1 MMTTI
6 HIKNGRVVDPAN
18 QLDCTTDIF
27 VANGK
32 ILAFGS
38 PPADFVAQQ
47 TIDASNMVVCPGL
60 VDLSARLR
68 EPGDEYKATLISELQ
83 AAVAGGVTSL
93 ACPPDTDPVL
103 DEPGLVEMLKHRAKQ
118 LNLAHVFPLGALTRQ
133 LAGKVLSEMNEL
145 SEAGCVGFSQANI
158 AVTDTQVLWRAM
170 QYAATF
176 NFTLFL
182 HAEEPF
188 LANGGVAHD
197 GEVASRLGLKGIPS
211 AAEAIALATILRIAK
226 ETGAKIHISRLS
238 TAEGVDMIR
247 EAKKQGVKIS
257 CDVTAN
263 HLHLTEHDIAYFNS
277 HCHLKPPLRTQR
289 DKEALSQGLKD
300 GTIDAI
306 CSDHTPVDDDAKL
319 VPFAQSE
326 LGATGLELLLPLTL
340 KWAAQT
346 NISLSQA
353 IALISTSAAKILNI
367 PAGSLS
373 MGSNAD
379 ICIFDPEAYW
389 KIDAKNLISQG
400 KNTPFNHLE
409 VAGKVKTT
417 LVHGNIV
424 YQNTAL

>member
-1 MMTTI
+1 MANI
-6 HIKNGRVVDPAN
+6 HIKNGSVIDENTQTPKT
-18 QLDCTTDIF
+18 CDIF
-27 VANGK
+27 IQDGK
-32 ILAFGS
+32 I
-38 PPADFVAQQ
+38 VALGEAPKYFLVNQ
-47 TIDASNMVVCPGL
+47 TIDASNLVVCAGL

-68 EPGDEYKATLISELQ
+68 EPGDEYKASLVSELQ

-118 LNLAHVFPLGALTRQ
+118 LNLAKVFPLGALTRQ
-133 LAGKVLSEMNEL
+133 LEGKVLSEMNEL

-158 AVTDTQVLWRAM
+158 AITDTQVLWRAM

-188 LANGGVAHD
+188 LARDGVAHD

-211 AAEAIALATILRIAK
+211 VAEALALATILRIAK
-226 ETGAKIHISRLS
+226 ETGAKVHINRLS
-238 TAEGVDMIR
+238 TAEGVAMIR

-257 CDVTAN
+257 CDVSIN
-263 HLHLTEHDIAYFNS
+263 HLHLTEHDIGYFNS

-289 DKEALSQGLKD
+289 DKEALSQGLID

-326 LGATGLELLLPLTL
+326 SGASGLEFLLPLTL
-340 KWAAQT
+340 KWAKDAKVST
-346 NISLSQA
+346 AKALSL
-353 IALISTSAAKILNI
+353 ITTHPAAILNI
-367 PAGSLS
+367 PAGKLS
-373 MGSNAD
+373 VGADAD
-379 ICIFDPEAYW
+379 ICLFSADEYW
-389 KIDAKNLISQG
+389 KIIAKNLRSQG
-400 KNTPFNHLE
+400 KNSPFNGLE
-409 VAGKVKTT
+409 IAGKVKAT
-417 LVHGNIV
+417 LVHGQIV
-424 YQNTAL
+424 FQDESLR